1 MKTLKQ
7 SLLILAVATTLFA
20 CKKENANKITD
31 EIRKTEIQ
39 KKQIQDIIPTQYLDS
54 LKKLGLNIN
63 TGISPINVEGYYAV
77 NPLLLSSTN
86 ILNDFK
92 IGYRFNDARLKLSN
106 QDENFNIKLI
116 GKNFLATSDTSIVT
130 AISGIDKDIT
140 IYGKVKSVKN
150 GKTADFAIII
160 SCTVENGTF
169 KNFKYGLI
177 CTSNKNPSSDA
188 NFIKEGQGRVVYESD
203 NSSTIILEKDF
214 LATLPNHPFLNNI
227 SSGLIDKTQLNFNH

>member
-1 MKTLKQ
+1 MKTLIK
-7 SLLILAVATTLFA
+7 SLFVLTIATTLFA
-20 CKKENANKITD
+20 CKKENADKITD

-39 KKQIQDIIPTQYLDS
+39 KKQIQDIIPTPYLDS

-77 NPLLLSSTN
+77 NPLLLLSTN
-86 ILNDFK
+86 IPNDFK
-92 IGYRFNDARLKLSN
+92 IGHRFTDARLKLSN
-106 QDENFNIKLI
+106 QDENFSIKLI

-140 IYGKVKSVKN
+140 IYGKVKSFKN

-160 SCTVENGTF
+160 SCTLENKTF

-188 NFIKEGQGRVVYESD
+188 NFIKEGQGRVIHESD
-203 NSSTIILEKDF
+203 NSSTIILESDF
-214 LATLPNHPFLNNI
+214 LATLPNNPFLINT
-227 SSGLIDKTQLNFNH
+227 SSGLIDKIK